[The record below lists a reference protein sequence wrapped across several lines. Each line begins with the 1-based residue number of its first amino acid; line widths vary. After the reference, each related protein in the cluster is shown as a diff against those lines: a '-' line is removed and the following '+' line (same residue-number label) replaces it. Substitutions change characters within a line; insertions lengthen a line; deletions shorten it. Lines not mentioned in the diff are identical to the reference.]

1 MQFQNTLDFMSQ
13 MKDTSSVLDKV
24 ALLEATDD
32 VTRQVL
38 FWTYNPYKQFHVG
51 VDNLK
56 KRKDLTADTCD
67 YEDLFDLLAA
77 LDAREITGHEALA
90 QTNAFIRDNPAIEEM
105 VYLIFDRNLKI
116 RASEKLINRACDNL
130 IPTFDVALA
139 NSYDEKT
146 AKKVDFENQVWVVSR
161 KLDGVRCLVMVDE
174 NGHATSWARS
184 GKQFQTLRKVEEEI
198 EALGVTNVVYDGEM
212 CLVDEHGNED
222 FQSMMKQI
230 RRKDHTVENGLFQI
244 FDMIDLPDFQS
255 GVSED
260 GFLTRLGRLAD
271 TLRGADHKHL
281 AILGQQRLTDHEDF
295 QKWRQEAQDAGW
307 EGLMLRLDTT
317 YKGKRSKDILKV
329 KTMHD
334 AEYRVEGTAFG
345 PFRYVKDGKEVEEQM
360 LSAVFVKHKGN
371 TVRVGSGFTIE
382 QRQHF
387 MNHPEDIMNKVITV
401 QYFEESQNQD
411 GEYSLR
417 FPVMK
422 VIHGD
427 ERTC

>member
-1 MQFQNTLDFMSQ
+1 MQFQNTLSFMSQ
-13 MKDTSSVLDKV
+13 MKDTSSVLDKI

-38 FWTYNPYKQFHVG
+38 FWTYNAYKQFHVG

-56 KRKDLTADTCD
+56 KRKDLTAGTCD
-67 YEDLFDLLAA
+67 YDDLFDLLSA

-105 VYLIFDRNLKI
+105 IYLVFDRNLKI

-161 KLDGVRCLVMVDE
+161 KLDGVRCLVVVDE

-212 CLVDEHGNED
+212 CLVDEDGNED
-222 FQSMMKQI
+222 FQRMMKEI
-230 RRKDHTVENGLFQI
+230 RRKDHTVEKGLFQI
-244 FDMIDLPDFQS
+244 FDMIDLPDFQT

-260 GFLTRLGRLAD
+260 GFLTRLSRLAD
-271 TLRGADHKHL
+271 TIPQDAKCLSVLH
-281 AILGQQRLTDHEDF
+281 QQRLTDHEDF

-334 AEYRVEGTAFG
+334 AEYRVKSYDAG
-345 PFRYVKDGKEVEEQM
+345 PFRYVMDGREVEEVM
-360 LSAVFVKHKGN
+360 LSNIVVEHKGN
-371 TVRVGSGFTIE
+371 DVRVGSGFTIE
-382 QRQHF
+382 QRQHLLK
-387 MNHPEDIMNKVITV
+387 HPEDIMNKVVTV
-401 QYFEESQNQD
+401 QYFEESQNQN

-417 FPVMK
+417 FPVLK

>member
-1 MQFQNTLDFMSQ
+1 MNTLTSFIENMTA
-13 MKDTSSVLDKV
+13 TSSVLDKV
-24 ALLEATDD
+24 ALLESTDEL
-32 VTRQVL
+32 TRKAL
-38 FWTYNPYKQFHVG
+38 YYAYNPFLQYHVG
-51 VDNLK
+51 VKNLR
-56 KRKDLTADTCD
+56 KRSDLCDDTCD
-67 YEDLFDLLAA
+67 YQDVFDLLDA
-77 LDAREITGHEALA
+77 LNAREITGHKSLS
-90 QTNAFIRDNPAIEEM
+90 QINAFLKENPEWKD
-105 VYLIFDRNLKI
+105 VLNLILDRNLKI

-198 EALGVTNVVYDGEM
+198 ESLGVTNVVYDGEM
-212 CLVDEHGNED
+212 CLVDEDGNED
-222 FQSMMKQI
+222 FQRMMKEI

-244 FDMIDLPDFQS
+244 FDMIDLPDFQAR
-255 GVSED
+255 VSED

-271 TLRGADHKHL
+271 TIPQDAKYTSV
-281 AILGQQRLTDHEDF
+281 LGQQRLTDHEDF

-334 AEYRVEGTAFG
+334 AEYRVKGYDAG
-345 PFRYVKDGKEVEEQM
+345 PFRYVVDGREVEEVM
-360 LSAVFVKHKGN
+360 LSNIVVEHKGN
-371 TVRVGSGFTIE
+371 DVRVGSGFTIE
-382 QRQHF
+382 QRQHLLK
-387 MNHPEDIMNKVITV
+387 HPEDIMNKVVTV
-401 QYFEESQNQD
+401 QYFEESQNQN

-417 FPVMK
+417 FPVLK

>member
-67 YEDLFDLLAA
+67 YEDLFDLLTA

-244 FDMIDLPDFQS
+244 FDMIDLPDFQA

-271 TLRGADHKHL
+271 TLRGADPKHL

-345 PFRYVKDGKEVEEQM
+345 PFRYVKDGKEVEEEM
-360 LSAVFVKHKGN
+360 LSAIFVKHKGN

-382 QRQHF
+382 QRQHL
-387 MNHPEDIMNKVITV
+387 MKHPEDIMNKVVTV
-401 QYFEESQNQD
+401 QYFEESQNQN

-417 FPVMK
+417 FPVLK

>member
-67 YEDLFDLLAA
+67 YEDLFDLLTA

-90 QTNAFIRDNPAIEEM
+90 QTNAFIRDNPAIEQM

-244 FDMIDLPDFQS
+244 FDMIDLPDFQA

-334 AEYRVEGTAFG
+334 AEYVVTGTATG
-345 PFRYVKDGKEVEEQM
+345 PFRYVKGGKEVEEIM
-360 LSAVFVKHKGN
+360 LSAIFVEHKGN

-382 QRQHF
+382 QRQHLLK
-387 MNHPEDIMNKVITV
+387 HPEDIMNKVVTV
-401 QYFEESQNQD
+401 QYFEESQNQN

-417 FPVMK
+417 FPVLK

>member
-1 MQFQNTLDFMSQ
+1 MQFQNTLSFMSQ
-13 MKDTSSVLDKV
+13 MKDTSSVLDKI

-38 FWTYNPYKQFHVG
+38 FWTYNAYKQFHVG

-56 KRKDLTADTCD
+56 KRKDLTAGTCD
-67 YEDLFDLLAA
+67 YDDLFDLLSA

-105 VYLIFDRNLKI
+105 IYLVFDRNLKI

-161 KLDGVRCLVMVDE
+161 KLDGVRCLVVVDE

-212 CLVDEHGNED
+212 CLVDEDGNED
-222 FQSMMKQI
+222 FQRMMKEI
-230 RRKDHTVENGLFQI
+230 RRKDHTVEKGLFQI
-244 FDMIDLPDFQS
+244 FDMIDLPDFQT

-260 GFLTRLGRLAD
+260 GFLTRLSRLAD
-271 TLRGADHKHL
+271 TIPQDAKCLSVLH
-281 AILGQQRLTDHEDF
+281 QQRLTDHEDF

-334 AEYRVEGTAFG
+334 AEYRVKGYDAG
-345 PFRYVKDGKEVEEQM
+345 PFRYVMDGREVEEVM
-360 LSAVFVKHKGN
+360 LSNIVVEHKGN
-371 TVRVGSGFTIE
+371 DVRVGSGFTIE
-382 QRQHF
+382 QRQHL
-387 MNHPEDIMNKVITV
+387 MKHPEDIMNKVVTV
-401 QYFEESQNQD
+401 QYFEESQNQN

-417 FPVMK
+417 FPVLK

>member
-1 MQFQNTLDFMSQ
+1 MNTLTRFIEDMTA
-13 MKDTSSVLDKV
+13 TSSVLDKV
-24 ALLEATDD
+24 ELLKESDSLTRKALYY
-32 VTRQVL
+32 
-38 FWTYNPYKQFHVG
+38 TYNPYLQYHIG
-51 VDNLK
+51 VKNLK
-56 KRKDLTADTCD
+56 KRADLCDDVCD
-67 YEDLFDLLAA
+67 YQDVFDLLDA
-77 LDAREITGHEALA
+77 LNAREITGHKALS
-90 QTNAFIRDNPAIEEM
+90 QTNAFVRQNPGWKD
-105 VYLIFDRNLKI
+105 VLSLILDRNLKI

-161 KLDGVRCLVMVDE
+161 KLDGVRCLVVVDE
-174 NGHATSWARS
+174 NGTATSWARS

-198 EALGVTNVVYDGEM
+198 ESLGVTNVVYDGEM
-212 CLVDEHGNED
+212 CLVDEDGNED
-222 FQSMMKQI
+222 FQRMMKEI

-244 FDMIDLPDFQS
+244 FDMIDLPDFQT

-260 GFLTRLGRLAD
+260 GFLTRLSRLAD
-271 TLRGADHKHL
+271 TVPQDAKYTSVLH
-281 AILGQQRLTDHEDF
+281 QQRLTGLEDF
-295 QKWRQEAQDAGW
+295 QRWRQDAQDAGW

-334 AEYRVEGTAFG
+334 AEYRVKGYDAG
-345 PFRYVKDGKEVEEQM
+345 PFRYVMDGKEVEEVM
-360 LSAVFVKHKGN
+360 LSNIVVEHKGN
-371 TVRVGSGFTIE
+371 DVRVGSGFTIE
-382 QRQHF
+382 QRQYF
-387 MNHPEDIMNKVITV
+387 MKNPGDILNKVITV
-401 QYFEESQNQD
+401 QYFEESQNQN

-417 FPVMK
+417 FPVLK

>member
-1 MQFQNTLDFMSQ
+1 MQFQNTLSFMSQ

-24 ALLEATDD
+24 ALLEDTD
-32 VTRQVL
+32 VTTRQVL
-38 FWTYNPYKQFHVG
+38 FWTYNPYKQFHIG

-56 KRKDLTADTCD
+56 KRSDLIADSCD
-67 YEDLFDLLAA
+67 YDDLFDLLAV
-77 LDAREITGHEALA
+77 LDAREITGHEALS
-90 QTNAFIRDNPAIEEM
+90 QTNAFIRDNPDIEEM
-105 VYLIFDRNLKI
+105 IYLILDRNLKI
-116 RASEKLINRACDNL
+116 RASEKLINRACGNL

-139 NSYDEKT
+139 NAYDEKT
-146 AKKVDFENQVWVVSR
+146 AKKVNFENQAWLVSR
-161 KLDGVRCLVMVDE
+161 KLDGVRCLVVVDE

-212 CLVDEHGNED
+212 CLVDEDGNED
-222 FQSMMKQI
+222 FQRMMKEI

-260 GFLTRLGRLAD
+260 GFLTRLSRLAD
-271 TLRGADHKHL
+271 TIPQAAKYTSVLHQH
-281 AILGQQRLTDHEDF
+281 RLTDLEDF
-295 QKWRQEAQDAGW
+295 QRWRQDAQDAGW

-334 AEYRVEGTAFG
+334 AEYRVKDAAYG
-345 PFRYVKDGKEVEEQM
+345 PFRYVQDGKEIEEEM
-360 LSAVFVKHKGN
+360 LSAVMIEHKGN
-371 TVRVGSGFTIE
+371 QVRVGSGFTIE

-387 MNHPEDIMNKVITV
+387 LQHPENILNKVVTV
-401 QYFEESQNQD
+401 QYFEESQNQN

-417 FPVMK
+417 FPVLK
-422 VIHGD
+422 IIHGD

>member
-1 MQFQNTLDFMSQ
+1 MQFQNTLDFMTQ

-67 YEDLFDLLAA
+67 YEDLFDLLTA

-244 FDMIDLPDFQS
+244 FDMIDLPDFQA

-271 TLRGADHKHL
+271 TLREADPKHL

-334 AEYRVEGTAFG
+334 AEYRVKGYDAG
-345 PFRYVKDGKEVEEQM
+345 PFRYVMDGREVEEVM
-360 LSAVFVKHKGN
+360 LSNIVVEHKGN
-371 TVRVGSGFTIE
+371 DVRVGSGFTIE
-382 QRQHF
+382 QRQHLLK
-387 MNHPEDIMNKVITV
+387 HPEDIMNKVVTV
-401 QYFEESQNQD
+401 QYFEESQNQN
-411 GEYSLR
+411 GEFSLR
-417 FPVMK
+417 FPVLK

>member
-1 MQFQNTLDFMSQ
+1 MHFQNTLDFMSQ

-90 QTNAFIRDNPAIEEM
+90 QTNAFIRDNPDIEEM

-130 IPTFDVALA
+130 IPAFDVALA

-198 EALGVTNVVYDGEM
+198 EALGVTNVVYDE
-212 CLVDEHGNED
+212 DGNED
-222 FQSMMKQI
+222 FQRMMKEI

-244 FDMIDLPDFQS
+244 FDMIDLPDFQAR
-255 GVSED
+255 VSED

-271 TLRGADHKHL
+271 TIPQDAKYTSV
-281 AILGQQRLTDHEDF
+281 LGQQRLTDHEDF

-334 AEYRVEGTAFG
+334 AEYRVMGYDAG
-345 PFRYVKDGKEVEEQM
+345 PFRYVVDGKEVEEIM
-360 LSAVFVKHKGN
+360 LSNVVIEHKGN
-371 TVRVGSGFTIE
+371 PVGVGSGFTIE
-382 QRQHF
+382 ERKHF
-387 MNHPEDIMNKVITV
+387 FKNPEDILNKVITV
-401 QYFEESQNQD
+401 QYFEESQNQE
-411 GEYSLR
+411 GTFSLR
-417 FPVMK
+417 FPVVK

>member
-1 MQFQNTLDFMSQ
+1 MNTLSRFIEDMAA
-13 MKDTSSVLDKV
+13 TSSVLDKV
-24 ALLEATDD
+24 ALLESSDEL
-32 VTRQVL
+32 TRKAL
-38 FWTYNPYKQFHVG
+38 YYTYNPYLQYHIG
-51 VDNLK
+51 VKNLQ
-56 KRKDLTADTCD
+56 KRSDLCDDTCD
-67 YEDLFDLLAA
+67 YQDVFDLLDA
-77 LDAREITGHEALA
+77 LNAREITGHKALS
-90 QTNAFIRDNPAIEEM
+90 QTNAFLQENPEWKDILN
-105 VYLIFDRNLKI
+105 LILDRNLKI

-244 FDMIDLPDFQS
+244 FDMIDLPDFQA

-345 PFRYVKDGKEVEEQM
+345 PFRYVKEGKEVEEQM

>member
-67 YEDLFDLLAA
+67 YEDLFDLLTA

-244 FDMIDLPDFQS
+244 FDMIDLPDFQA

-271 TLRGADHKHL
+271 TLREADPKHL

-334 AEYRVEGTAFG
+334 AEYVVTGTATG
-345 PFRYVKDGKEVEEQM
+345 PFRYVKGGKEVEEVM
-360 LSAVFVKHKGN
+360 LSAIFVEHKGN

-382 QRQHF
+382 QRQHL
-387 MNHPEDIMNKVITV
+387 MQHPEDIMNKVVTV
-401 QYFEESQNQD
+401 QYFEESQNQN

-417 FPVMK
+417 FPVLK

>member
-1 MQFQNTLDFMSQ
+1 MAYHRTLDFITAMQ
-13 MKDTSSVLDKV
+13 GTSSVLDKV
-24 ALLEATDD
+24 ELLKSTDYN
-32 VTRQVL
+32 TRRIL

-67 YEDLFDLLAA
+67 YEDLFDLLTA

-244 FDMIDLPDFQS
+244 FDMIDLPDFQA

-334 AEYRVEGTAFG
+334 AEYVVTGTATG
-345 PFRYVKDGKEVEEQM
+345 PFRYVKGGKEVEELM
-360 LSAVFVKHKGN
+360 LSAIFVEHKGN

-382 QRQHF
+382 QRQHL
-387 MNHPEDIMNKVITV
+387 MKHPEDIMNKVVTV
-401 QYFEESQNQD
+401 QYFEESQNQN

-417 FPVMK
+417 FPVLK

>member
-56 KRKDLTADTCD
+56 KRKDLTAGTCD

-198 EALGVTNVVYDGEM
+198 EALGVTSVVYDGEM
-212 CLVDEHGNED
+212 CLVDEDGNED
-222 FQSMMKQI
+222 FQRMMKEI

-260 GFLTRLGRLAD
+260 GFLTRLSRLAD
-271 TLRGADHKHL
+271 TIPRDAKYTSVLH
-281 AILGQQRLTDHEDF
+281 QQRLTDHEDF
-295 QKWRQEAQDAGW
+295 QKWRQDAQDAGW

-334 AEYRVEGTAFG
+334 AEYRVKSYDAG
-345 PFRYVKDGKEVEEQM
+345 PFRYVMDGREVEEVM
-360 LSAVFVKHKGN
+360 LSNIVVEHKGN
-371 TVRVGSGFTIE
+371 DVRVGSGFTIE
-382 QRQHF
+382 QRQHLLK
-387 MNHPEDIMNKVITV
+387 HPEDIMNKVVTV
-401 QYFEESQNQD
+401 QYFEESQNQN

-417 FPVMK
+417 FQS
-422 VIHGD
+422 
-427 ERTC
+427 

>member
-56 KRKDLTADTCD
+56 KRKDLIADTCD
-67 YEDLFDLLAA
+67 YEDLFDLLTA

-244 FDMIDLPDFQS
+244 FDMIDLPDFQA

-271 TLRGADHKHL
+271 TLREADHKHL

-334 AEYRVEGTAFG
+334 AEYRVEGTATG
-345 PFRYVKDGKEVEEQM
+345 PFRYVKEGREVEEEM
-360 LSAVFVKHKGN
+360 LSAIFVKHKGN

-387 MNHPEDIMNKVITV
+387 MKHPEDIMNKVVTV

-411 GEYSLR
+411 GNYSLR
-417 FPVMK
+417 FPVVK
-422 VIHGD
+422 HIFEG
-427 ERTC
+427 ERDV

>member
-1 MQFQNTLDFMSQ
+1 MNTLTSFIENMTA
-13 MKDTSSVLDKV
+13 TSSVLDKV
-24 ALLEATDD
+24 ALLESTDEL
-32 VTRQVL
+32 TRKAL
-38 FWTYNPYKQFHVG
+38 YYAYNPFLQYHVG
-51 VDNLK
+51 VKNLR
-56 KRKDLTADTCD
+56 KRSDLCDDTCD
-67 YEDLFDLLAA
+67 YQDVFDLLDA
-77 LDAREITGHEALA
+77 LNAREITGHKSLS
-90 QTNAFIRDNPAIEEM
+90 QINAFLKENPEWKD
-105 VYLIFDRNLKI
+105 VLNLILDRNLKI

-198 EALGVTNVVYDGEM
+198 ESLGVTNVVYDGEM
-212 CLVDEHGNED
+212 CLVDEDGNED
-222 FQSMMKQI
+222 FQRMMKEI

-260 GFLTRLGRLAD
+260 GFLTRLSRLAD
-271 TLRGADHKHL
+271 TIPQDAKYTSVLH
-281 AILGQQRLTDHEDF
+281 QQRLTGLEDF
-295 QKWRQEAQDAGW
+295 QRWRQDAQDAGW

-334 AEYRVEGTAFG
+334 AEYRVMGYDAG
-345 PFRYVKDGKEVEEQM
+345 PFRYVVDGKEVEEIM
-360 LSAVFVKHKGN
+360 LSNVVIEHKGN
-371 TVRVGSGFTIE
+371 PVGVGSGFTIE
-382 QRQHF
+382 ERKHF
-387 MNHPEDIMNKVITV
+387 FKNPEDILNKVITV
-401 QYFEESQNQD
+401 QYFEESQNQE
-411 GEYSLR
+411 GTFSLR
-417 FPVMK
+417 FPVVK

>member
-13 MKDTSSVLDKV
+13 MKDTSSVLDKI

-32 VTRQVL
+32 VTRQAL
-38 FWTYNPYKQFHVG
+38 FWAYNPYKQFHVG
-51 VDNLK
+51 VNNLK

-105 VYLIFDRNLKI
+105 VYLILDRNLKI

-198 EALGVTNVVYDGEM
+198 EALGVTSVVYDGEM
-212 CLVDEHGNED
+212 CLVDEDGNED
-222 FQSMMKQI
+222 FQRMMKEI

-255 GVSED
+255 GASED
-260 GFLTRLGRLAD
+260 GFLTRLSRLAD
-271 TLRGADHKHL
+271 TVPQDAKYTSVLH
-281 AILGQQRLTDHEDF
+281 QQRLTGLEDF

-334 AEYRVEGTAFG
+334 AEYRVKGYDAG
-345 PFRYVKDGKEVEEQM
+345 PFRYVAGGKEVEEVM
-360 LSAVFVKHKGN
+360 LSNIVVEHKGN
-371 TVRVGSGFTIE
+371 DVRVGSGFTIE
-382 QRQHF
+382 QRQYF
-387 MNHPEDIMNKVITV
+387 MKNPEDILNKVITV

-411 GEYSLR
+411 GNYSLR
-417 FPVMK
+417 FPVVK
-422 VIHGD
+422 HIYEG
-427 ERTC
+427 ERDV

>member
-1 MQFQNTLDFMSQ
+1 MTYLRTLDFITAMQ
-13 MKDTSSVLDKV
+13 GTSSVLDKV
-24 ALLEATDD
+24 EMLKNADY
-32 VTRQVL
+32 VTRRVL
-38 FWTYNPYKQFHVG
+38 FWAYNPYKQFHVG
-51 VDNLK
+51 VANLK
-56 KRKDLTADTCD
+56 KRSDLVADTCRYD
-67 YEDLFDLLAA
+67 NLFDLLAA
-77 LDAREITGHEALA
+77 LDARDITGHDALSE
-90 QTNAFIRDNPAIEEM
+90 TNAFIRDNPDIEE
-105 VYLIFDRNLKI
+105 LIHLILDRNLKI

-139 NSYDEKT
+139 NTYDEKT

-198 EALGVTNVVYDGEM
+198 ESLGVTNVVYDGEM
-212 CLVDEHGNED
+212 CLVDEDGNED
-222 FQSMMKQI
+222 FQRMMKEI

-244 FDMIDLPDFQS
+244 FDMIDLPDFQAR
-255 GVSED
+255 VSED
-260 GFLTRLGRLAD
+260 GFLTRLSRLAD
-271 TLRGADHKHL
+271 TVPQDAKYTSVLHQH
-281 AILGQQRLTDHEDF
+281 RLTGLEDF
-295 QKWRQEAQDAGW
+295 QRWRQDAQDAGW

-334 AEYRVEGTAFG
+334 AEYRVKGYDAG
-345 PFRYVKDGKEVEEQM
+345 PFRYVMDGKEVEEVM
-360 LSAVFVKHKGN
+360 LSNIVVEHKGN
-371 TVRVGSGFTIE
+371 DVRVGSGFTIE
-382 QRQHF
+382 QRQYF
-387 MNHPEDIMNKVITV
+387 MKNPGDILNKVITV
-401 QYFEESQNQD
+401 QYFEESQNQN

-417 FPVMK
+417 FPVLK